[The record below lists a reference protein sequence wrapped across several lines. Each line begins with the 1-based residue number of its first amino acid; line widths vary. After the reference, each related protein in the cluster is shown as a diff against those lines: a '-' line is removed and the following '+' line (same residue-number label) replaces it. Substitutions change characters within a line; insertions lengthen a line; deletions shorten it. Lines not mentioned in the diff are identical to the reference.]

1 MLPSTHANKIC
12 QTEEWKKWGDEKQRR
27 EIEEMLG
34 LRRLGLTETEMGDKG
49 KDFVKGYTPSTLPHQ
64 FVAIESAIILKG
76 FLRQFQI
83 KGVGA
88 YNHERCM
95 EKAKPEFL
103 RLMGK
108 KSSEEGQTDRSRL
121 KKLVSPLMWTRIMKR
136 LMKTKSLACSWR
148 RFRNWFKTSTRLG
161 ATGGFKVSL
170 HLTCALR
177 NSNCWVDR
185 LTSNFFP
192 RRRRL
197 WSTSRMKKMRNA
209 FGGTFSDTSPKL
221 RKTLGE
227 FQIWETKSKRF
238 LRNWIPH
245 EFERYRLI

>member
-1 MLPSTHANKIC
+1 
-12 QTEEWKKWGDEKQRR
+12 
-27 EIEEMLG
+27 MLG

-103 RLMGK
+103 RLMVK

-136 LMKTKSLACSWR
+136 LMKTKSLACS
-148 RFRNWFKTSTRLG
+148 
-161 ATGGFKVSL
+161 
-170 HLTCALR
+170 
-177 NSNCWVDR
+177 
-185 LTSNFFP
+185 
-192 RRRRL
+192 
-197 WSTSRMKKMRNA
+197 
-209 FGGTFSDTSPKL
+209 
-221 RKTLGE
+221 
-227 FQIWETKSKRF
+227 
-238 LRNWIPH
+238 
-245 EFERYRLI
+245 

>member
-1 MLPSTHANKIC
+1 MRRWK
-12 QTEEWKKWGDEKQRR
+12 TEKRNRGDAW
-27 EIEEMLG
+27 
-34 LRRLGLTETEMGDKG
+34 
-49 KDFVKGYTPSTLPHQ
+49 V
-64 FVAIESAIILKG
+64 
-76 FLRQFQI
+76 
-83 KGVGA
+83 
-88 YNHERCM
+88 
-95 EKAKPEFL
+95 EKARSDRDGNGRQGERFCQGIHTFNSSPPICRNWICNHIERFL
-103 RLMGK
+103 KAIPDQRCRSLQSWKVHGEGKTWILEVDVK

-197 WSTSRMKKMRNA
+197 WSISRMKKMRNA

-227 FQIWETKSKRF
+227 FQIWEAKSKRF
-238 LRNWIPH
+238 LRNWIPN